1 LGSVEAIA
9 KPTLRGRFILSAK
22 VAADAEYLGGQV
34 PYIKDADFARVT
46 ELTQLLK
53 ELGEKENH
61 SSIPEI
67 ADRVLKIMAEY
78 EARFE
83 SHNSAQ
89 NAQMRQGRRN

>member
-1 LGSVEAIA
+1 
-9 KPTLRGRFILSAK
+9 
-22 VAADAEYLGGQV
+22 V

-46 ELTQLLK
+46 ELTLLVR

-61 SSIPEI
+61 SAIPEI

-83 SHNSAQ
+83 PHNSAQ
-89 NAQMRQGRRN
+89 NIQMRQGKRN

>member
-1 LGSVEAIA
+1 M
-9 KPTLRGRFILSAK
+9 
-22 VAADAEYLGGQV
+22 

-46 ELTQLLK
+46 ELTRLMR

-61 SSIPEI
+61 RAIPEI

-89 NAQMRQGRRN
+89 NVQTRKESAIKG

>member
-1 LGSVEAIA
+1 M
-9 KPTLRGRFILSAK
+9 
-22 VAADAEYLGGQV
+22 

-46 ELTQLLK
+46 ELTRLLK

-78 EARFE
+78 ETRFE
-83 SHNSAQ
+83 SHNPAQ
-89 NAQMRQGRRN
+89 NVQMREENRN